1 MSTTTAANDPTM
13 AANATTTKTQGKEKV
28 ILANED
34 IEFLLR
40 DIEEKWL
47 DPFSMRPK
55 IQLWDKNDFYGEA
68 GGGRREAFSRF
79 LNNKI
84 RRKGYGW
91 KEYVNLLDEREIDMS
106 ENTEKKY
113 EEEVEANGGPN
124 DDAVMDNTRAVAFA
138 VLDSVNEKKSTLN
151 FPVVPTKISDP
162 MDDLANQFRNATTL
176 AVGGTPTQATQ
187 VPTNS
192 PFGSPFCTQ
201 TSPFHSPAIQQR
213 LSFDEAQPP
222 STQHILADY
231 APDGTRERPT
241 SVYFN
246 ESRPSHHMGLFI
258 HQDDIPS
265 GHQEIKTTI
274 VQKSGAIGD
283 INNVYLEVAH
293 SVPSCFQPYIG
304 RALLFREATNDC
316 FGRNI
321 SAFVNKSATDPAK
334 HKTATKLKKAQVA
347 NSKGKNAWTFKLI
360 LFPPTQ
366 EPFDNRVFSNDDLR
380 VNRESIPNDSI
391 EPMTQKE
398 LNGFT
403 STWKIAH
410 AGQMEDIEM
419 RDDNLVDLTTFY

>member
-1 MSTTTAANDPTM
+1 
-13 AANATTTKTQGKEKV
+13 
-28 ILANED
+28 
-34 IEFLLR
+34 
-40 DIEEKWL
+40 
-47 DPFSMRPK
+47 MRPK

-222 STQHILADY
+222 STQHILAD
-231 APDGTRERPT
+231 
-241 SVYFN
+241 
-246 ESRPSHHMGLFI
+246 
-258 HQDDIPS
+258 
-265 GHQEIKTTI
+265 
-274 VQKSGAIGD
+274 
-283 INNVYLEVAH
+283 
-293 SVPSCFQPYIG
+293 
-304 RALLFREATNDC
+304 
-316 FGRNI
+316 
-321 SAFVNKSATDPAK
+321 
-334 HKTATKLKKAQVA
+334 
-347 NSKGKNAWTFKLI
+347 
-360 LFPPTQ
+360 
-366 EPFDNRVFSNDDLR
+366 
-380 VNRESIPNDSI
+380 
-391 EPMTQKE
+391 
-398 LNGFT
+398 
-403 STWKIAH
+403 
-410 AGQMEDIEM
+410 
-419 RDDNLVDLTTFY
+419 